1 MLKLED
7 YIVRAIDE
15 KGTIRLLVASS
26 TNIVEEARKTHN
38 TSASATAA
46 LGRTLTASS
55 IMGLMMKGDE
65 DTLTLQI
72 KGNGPL
78 GKIVTVSNSL
88 GKVKGYVDN
97 PVADLPS
104 KSKGKLDVGGVVGKD
119 GILTVIRDLGL
130 KEPYIGQSNLISG
143 EIAEDLTYYFANSEQ
158 QPSVVSLGV
167 LVDVDLSVK
176 AAGGYILQ
184 LLPEVS
190 GEDIDRIEKNIKKSK
205 PISTMI
211 DNGYTPEKIID
222 EVFGDFNMEILEK
235 HHIYYE
241 CDCSKERVE
250 KALVSLG
257 KKEIEDIIKEDGGAE
272 IVCHFCN
279 KKYNFGEEEL
289 KSLF

>member
-257 KKEIEDIIKEDGGAE
+257 KKEIEDIIKEDGGA
-272 IVCHFCN
+272 
-279 KKYNFGEEEL
+279 
-289 KSLF
+289 